1 MVQSCVTAKMEVPLT
16 EAGTGTGRA
25 SLGQR
30 QLDIRKSM
38 GRRRRQDTTL
48 NGRSGGNA
56 GSSTCRIDS

>member
-38 GRRRRQDTTL
+38 GRRRQDAMHK
-48 NGRSGGNA
+48 GRSGGNA